1 MKHVYG
7 PVPSRRLGQSLGI
20 DPIPFKTCNWNCVYC
35 QLGRTSPMTN
45 QRRDYFPP
53 DEIVAE
59 TMAAVRAHEPGQID
73 WITFV
78 GSGEP
83 TLHASL
89 GAMIRRLKTLCSLPI
104 AVITNGSLL
113 YLPQVREELMGAD
126 AVLPTL
132 DAGTDMLYRKIN
144 RPMPEL
150 DFHRFLDGLVSFRN
164 EYSGKLWVEVMLVAG
179 LNDSQQALE
188 DLASALRRVRPDEVH
203 LNSPD
208 RPPCE
213 PWVHPTDEA
222 GLARA
227 AHVLGGV
234 CRVIRPA
241 RGEIDLSGFENL
253 VDAIVAVIT
262 RHPVSEQD
270 LVRTLHRWTPG
281 HVQES
286 LADLERS
293 GKAQLVIRDGKRFWS
308 CAEARYVPEELSRC
322 HRGGSETQAAQASST

>member
-7 PVPSRRLGQSLGI
+7 PVPSRRLGQSLGV

-45 QRRDYFPP
+45 ERRDYFPP
-53 DEIVAE
+53 DEILAE
-59 TMAAVRAHEPGQID
+59 IEAALKAHRPGDID

-89 GAMIRRLKTLCSLPI
+89 GAMIRKLKTKTQLPI

-113 YLPQVREELMGAD
+113 HLPEVRQELLAAD
-126 AVLPTL
+126 AVLPTV
-132 DAGTDMLYRKIN
+132 DAATDVLYRKIN

-150 DFHRFLDGLVSFRN
+150 NYDQFIEGIVAFRN
-164 EYSGKLWVEVMLVAG
+164 EYRGKLWVEVMLVEG
-179 LNDSQQALE
+179 LNDSEAALQ
-188 DLASALRRVRPDEVH
+188 DLAVVLKRIRPDEVH
-203 LNSPD
+203 LNSPT

-213 PWVHPTDEA
+213 PWVKPVDEA
-222 GLARA
+222 TLDRARRILGSV
-227 AHVLGGV
+227 AHIV
-234 CRVIRPA
+234 RPA
-241 RGEIDLSGFENL
+241 AGEFDLSGFDNV

-262 RHPVSEQD
+262 RHPASEEELIRALD
-270 LVRTLHRWTPG
+270 HWNPG
-281 HVQES
+281 HVRES

-293 GKAQLVIRDGKRFWS
+293 GKAQVVTREDRRYWS
-308 CAEARYVPEELSRC
+308 CAEARYVDEGLVRC
-322 HRGGSETQAAQASST
+322 HEGDLHKQGAKV

>member
-1 MKHVYG
+1 MIYVYG

-45 QRRDYFPP
+45 ERRDYFPP

-59 TMAAVRAHEPGQID
+59 VMAAVRAHRPGEID

-89 GAMIRRLKTLCSLPI
+89 GLMIRKLKTLTTLPI

-113 YLPQVREELMGAD
+113 DRPEVREELMAAD
-126 AVLPTL
+126 AVLPSL
-132 DAGTDMLYRKIN
+132 DAGTEILYQKIN
-144 RPMPEL
+144 RPLPEL
-150 DFHRFLDGLVSFRN
+150 NFERFVQGLIDFRQ
-164 EYSGKLWVEVMLVAG
+164 EYPGKLWVEVMLVAG
-179 LNDSQQALE
+179 LNDSEEALV
-188 DLASALRRVRPDEVH
+188 DLAGVLRRIGPDEVH
-203 LNSPD
+203 LNSPI

-213 PWVHPTDEA
+213 PWVKPTDEA

-227 AHVLGGV
+227 ARILGEV
-234 CRVIRPA
+234 CRVVRPTE
-241 RGEIDLSGFENL
+241 GEFDLSGFDNL

-262 RHPVSEQD
+262 RHPISEED
-270 LVRTLHRWTPG
+270 LIAALDRWNPG
-281 HVQES
+281 HVRES

-293 GKAQLVIRDGKRFWS
+293 GKAQVVVRDGHRFWS
-308 CAEARYVPEELSRC
+308 CAEARYVDEKLSRC
-322 HRGGSETQAAQASST
+322 HRGTFDLQGVQK